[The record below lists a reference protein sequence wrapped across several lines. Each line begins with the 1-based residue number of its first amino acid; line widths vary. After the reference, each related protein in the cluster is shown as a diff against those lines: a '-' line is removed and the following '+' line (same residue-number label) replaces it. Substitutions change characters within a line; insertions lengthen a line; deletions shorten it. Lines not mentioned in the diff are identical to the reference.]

1 MVVYES
7 FGIMNLDLGIFYI
20 YVLSFFN
27 VLNVLNV
34 IYR

>member
-7 FGIMNLDLGIFYI
+7 FGIMNLDLRIFYI

-34 IYR
+34 ICR